1 MAADGEPDQA
11 VELSQSEEEE
21 LRAGT
26 ERALHQHRFG
36 SAWSRYFDVKADL
49 EARRAAR
56 LSEKLVA
63 ARARREAEAA
73 KQPAQLQDR
82 RLQAQVLDYERQLQ
96 REARPPEPVIDEP
109 AIDGRLERWRIPLLS
124 FWWILEQRVK
134 RGELAEVK
142 SLLSTRGDRRGWSS
156 SAARGSGTSSGGSMG
171 IRMRRGARS
180 SWTRSP
186 LRSVPTSG
194 VCSSRSCERSRSL
207 TLPRGGSR
215 KAARNVAVVPRTR

>member
-56 LSEKLVA
+56 LSAKLVA

-142 SLLSTRGDRRGWSS
+142 SLSEHTR
-156 SAARGSGTSSGGSMG
+156 
-171 IRMRRGARS
+171 RS
-180 SWTRSP
+180 SR
-186 LRSVPTSG
+186 LEFVG
-194 VCSSRSCERSRSL
+194 
-207 TLPRGGSR
+207 
-215 KAARNVAVVPRTR
+215 RTRVGNLVGWIDGHPDEARCALKLDKIPAAFRANERGVLVPKLRKIA